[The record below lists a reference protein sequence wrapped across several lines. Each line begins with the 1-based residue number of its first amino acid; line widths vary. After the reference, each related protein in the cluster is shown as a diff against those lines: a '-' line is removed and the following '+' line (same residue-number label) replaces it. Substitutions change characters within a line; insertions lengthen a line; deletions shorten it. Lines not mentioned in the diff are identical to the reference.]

1 MRRRVAFLVL
11 LVGVLVAVLLV
22 RVSGS
27 SIDFWHGSDAN
38 DAGADTAQ
46 LGSDGPLVGSLGA
59 GPAVRLNDPQ
69 SLGDQVASALD
80 RWLAVGFF
88 ALVGAALLWFL
99 VTRRRPPRPD
109 RPDDGEPLFDV
120 PRELAA
126 AADHLGALLRQGS
139 PRNAIVACWVALEA
153 AVERSGLGHHPAETS
168 TELTTR
174 VLAHYSVDQH
184 AIDELAALY
193 REARFSVHDLDE
205 HDRDLAASALDE
217 LAVQLKRGV
226 VTSTS

>member
-1 MRRRVAFLVL
+1 MRRRAAFLVV
-11 LVGVLVAVLLV
+11 LVGVFVVVLLV
-22 RVSGS
+22 RVAGS
-27 SIDFWHGSDAN
+27 SIDFWNGSDTYE
-38 DAGADTAQ
+38 GGPDTEQ
-46 LGSDGPLVGSLGA
+46 LGSDGPLVGRLGA
-59 GPAVRLNDPQ
+59 GPVVEPHEPR
-69 SLGDQVASALD
+69 SLGDHIASTLD
-80 RWLAVGFF
+80 RWLAVGFLT
-88 ALVGAALLWFL
+88 LVGAALLWFL
-99 VTRRRPPRPD
+99 VTRRRRPQSD
-109 RPDDGEPLFDV
+109 ADDLAEPLFDV

-126 AADHLGALLRQGS
+126 TADHLGPLLRQGS

-153 AVERSGLGHHPAETS
+153 AVERSGLAHHPAETS

-193 REARFSVHDLDE
+193 REARFSLHELGE

-226 VTSTS
+226 AAPTA